1 MKTVEDLTWDFEW
14 NETLSRKAKMMT
26 GQASQRMMEEIN
38 KRIAKGV
45 IEYTEHEK
53 GEFILPFSFV
63 PNLTE
68 QED

>member
-1 MKTVEDLTWDFEW
+1 
-14 NETLSRKAKMMT
+14 MMT

-38 KRIAKGV
+38 KRIAKGL

-53 GEFILPFSFV
+53 GEFILSFSFV
-63 PNLTE
+63 PNLTK

>member
-1 MKTVEDLTWDFEW
+1 
-14 NETLSRKAKMMT
+14 MMT

-38 KRIAKGV
+38 KRIAKSV